1 MRFGIR
7 DSHLLGLLI
16 SVLLA
21 LLASRTDAAGGQ
33 AASGLRPLDAVMVLA
48 QADTID
54 GQVGGIAKTII
65 RELRRSWN
73 TVRWMFNRAANWW
86 GGWLKRGAFSIGIA
100 IVAALADAGL
110 MNAFRVGGLRALASY
125 VPLML
130 WVYLRLLFSSG
141 VSLAPKVVLLGTLVY
156 GAVRRDLLPDR
167 SFIPGR
173 LEDILLIVIATRA
186 FIYACPEALVG
197 EYAQRAVRWRRRVAS
212 LQQRNS

>member
-1 MRFGIR
+1 MRFGTR
-7 DSHLLGLLI
+7 VGHLLGLLI
-16 SVLLA
+16 PVLLA
-21 LLASRTDAAGGQ
+21 LLVSRADAATGQ
-33 AASGLRPLDAVMVLA
+33 AGNAFREIDVVMVLA

-54 GQVGGIAKTII
+54 GQMGGFAKSVI
-65 RELRRSWN
+65 REIRRSWN
-73 TVRWMFNRAANWW
+73 TVRWMFGRAANWW
-86 GGWLKRGAFSIGIA
+86 GGWLKRGAFSISIA
-100 IVAALADAGL
+100 VVAALADAGL

-141 VSLAPKVVLLGTLVY
+141 VRLAPKLVLLGTLVY

-173 LEDILLIVIATRA
+173 LEDILLIIIATRA

-197 EYAQRAVRWRRRVAS
+197 EYAQRAVSWRRRVAS
-212 LQQRNS
+212 LQQRDG